1 MVITSLTARL
11 KTCVSAEKGWDDG
24 RCASD
29 KRPMEDGGKLE
40 SWSSDRQ
47 VPETGRLFETRAS
60 PHEAKWHWAAQFP

>member
-1 MVITSLTARL
+1 VITLLTARL

-29 KRPMEDGGKLE
+29 KKPIEDDEKLE

-47 VPETGRLFETRAS
+47 DPKAGRSFETRAS
-60 PHEAKWHWAAQFP
+60 PQKGKRAQAVQFP